1 MATVSSSTSSG
12 TIDVTSIVDSLMQVE
27 QKPLDSLQTKASAIN
42 ADITAFGSIKSLLTT
57 FQDASRALTNSTT
70 WNASKATSGD
80 PTTVDVVGTNGAIKG
95 NLSITV
101 QQLAQ
106 AQSATTGTFASASA
120 VVGGGT
126 LSVQI
131 GSGAPVDITIAAGAT
146 IAQVRDAINNAGAG
160 INASLVA
167 DGGQVRLLVRSSE
180 TGVANA
186 FSISVGG
193 AEDGSASGL
202 GALGA
207 MTQTQAAQDAQY
219 TLDGLALTSASNKIT
234 DAVEGVTLTLKKT
247 SDTPVAVALESDTTT
262 LRSNVDAFVSAYN
275 ALVSKLADLTKYDAT
290 SKTAGELQGNS
301 TAVRLLQ
308 QLRQMISSTV
318 SESSVGTLSA
328 AGIAVQRD
336 GTLKIDDTKFNVA
349 AADPTQFKAL
359 FAAPLAADGSGGGI
373 ASRFNS
379 MITRTL
385 GTDGLLTAALDTLNK
400 RLSAN
405 GDQQDAIERRLEQ
418 TRTRL
423 TRLYSTLDANLSS
436 LQSLSDSL
444 TTSLAALAANTNNN
458 N

>member
-1 MATVSSSTSSG
+1 
-12 TIDVTSIVDSLMQVE
+12 
-27 QKPLDSLQTKASAIN
+27 
-42 ADITAFGSIKSLLTT
+42 
-57 FQDASRALTNSTT
+57 
-70 WNASKATSGD
+70 D
-80 PTTVDVVGTNGAIKG
+80 PTTVDVVGTSGAIKG

-106 AQSATTGTFASASA
+106 AQSATTGTFASATT

-131 GSGAPVDITIAAGAT
+131 GSGTPVDITIAAGAT
-146 IAQVRDAINNAGAG
+146 ITQVRDAINNAGAG
-160 INASLVA
+160 ISASLVA
-167 DGGQVRLLVRSSE
+167 DGDQVRLLVRSSE

-186 FSISVGG
+186 FSISVSD

-247 SDTPVAVALESDTTT
+247 SDTPVAVTLESDTTA
-262 LRSNVDAFVSAYN
+262 LRTSVDTFVSAYN
-275 ALVSKLADLTKYDAT
+275 GLVSQLATLTKYDADT
-290 SKTAGELQGNS
+290 ETAGELQGNS

-308 QLRQMISSTV
+308 QLRQMVTSTV
-318 SESSVGTLSA
+318 SESSLGTLSA

-336 GTLKIDDTKFNVA
+336 GTLTIDDTKFNAA

-359 FAAPLAADGSGGGI
+359 FAAPLATDGSGGGI
-373 ASRFNS
+373 ATRFNS
-379 MITRTL
+379 MILGTV
-385 GTDGLLTAALDTLNK
+385 GTDGLLTTALDTLNK

-405 GDQQDAIERRLEQ
+405 SDQQDAVERRLEL

-423 TRLYSTLDANLSS
+423 TRLYSTLDANLGS

-444 TTSLAALAANTNNN
+444 TASLAALAASTNNSD
-458 N
+458 